1 MSFAYAQA
9 TAMTGGREMHA
20 YLLVN
25 GRPTK
30 ANFMG
35 PGTDLVGRL
44 KSGDKP
50 VSGADKVAFAHDLRY
65 TLANGDAA
73 AERAADI
80 KMVSKLKD
88 SNLDNIINRSMGSIP
103 IRSKMAAEDLGII
116 SKGTFSKGEELSPED
131 RALVETK
138 LSEVEMEGFGKP
150 GARLRNMLKQ
160 RGGALPQ
167 IPADLPVGITQ
178 ETINQIR
185 QIAAALNVPH
195 RAEEWLNKQNVYEWY
210 LYMGVGNEE
219 ALAATFGNE
228 RPWDGVI
235 NQGEAQQAATQP
247 RYLSAQEERDFD
259 MMGDKMK
266 GERKGLYADAIVSR
280 GKPGKRKAP
289 SRKSALSKGEFLE
302 RMAQGRANA
311 KKRKKGTR
319 KPAKKRFTPARKRA
333 VAGKLRKVLRKAG
346 RGLGLAGEGLKL
358 AGSGFDF
365 PESVSDYASAAK
377 HLGDHVAKHF
387 RITVPPDFIAGLG
400 EEMSG
405 MGMNWDTLD
414 SRLSGFVPA

>member
-1 MSFAYAQA
+1 
-9 TAMTGGREMHA
+9 MTGGREMHA

-25 GRPTK
+25 GRPTR
-30 ANFMG
+30 ANFLG

-88 SNLDNIINRSMGSIP
+88 NKLDNIINRSIGSIP
-103 IRSKMAAEDLGII
+103 IRSKMAAEDLGVM

-160 RGGALPQ
+160 RGGALPA
-167 IPADLPVGITQ
+167 IPGDLPVGITQ

-210 LYMGVGNEE
+210 LYMGVPNDE
-219 ALAATFGNE
+219 ALNATFGNE
-228 RPWDGVI
+228 KPWDGVI
-235 NQGEAQQAATQP
+235 NQGEAQQAAMQP
-247 RYLSAQEERDFD
+247 RYMSVQEMGDFD
-259 MMGDKMK
+259 KMGDTMK
-266 GERKGLYADAIVSR
+266 GAYVVK
-280 GKPGKRKAP
+280 KRKAP
-289 SRKSALSKGEFLE
+289 SRKSGLSKGEFLE
-302 RMAQGRANA
+302 RMAQGRAKA

-400 EEMSG
+400 QEMSG